1 MNYSKCSVLW
11 SVLTFTVWDVKG
23 NCSVFVPTFSWPRN
37 LNLCTSLKTVW
48 VYHDKVMHF
57 SLYVCGFY
65 NLAKWIMV
73 EIFVS
78 TGQSPWGIRC
88 RVWCRWPCGR
98 WDEKWTQRSIFI
110 TRLERPPSGTCSCEY
125 YVYAV
130 VSFIILWSVGMF
142 LLQKLATLTQSEL
155 KNLRVISKISNTS
168 HNFIL

>member
-11 SVLTFTVWDVKG
+11 SLLTFIVWDLKG
-23 NCSVFVPTFSWPRN
+23 NGSVFVPTFSWPKN
-37 LNLCTSLKTVW
+37 LNFCTSLKIIW
-48 VYHDKVMHF
+48 VYPYQVMHF
-57 SLYVCGFY
+57 SLYFYGFY
-65 NLAKWIMV
+65 NLAKWIIM
-73 EIFVS
+73 ENFVS
-78 TGQSPWGIRC
+78 TGQSPWRIRC
-88 RVWCRWPCGR
+88 RVWCRWPSGR

-110 TRLERPPSGTCSCEY
+110 ARLARPQSGTCCSEY

-130 VSFIILWSVGMF
+130 VSFILLF